1 LTKKYRCLENG
12 LSVLSKLIND
22 TFYLKIHPLFSIEYK
37 IDLVC
42 TFSTFWVICE
52 NLFSLFRFVFHFIRC
67 RKWTTVE
74 IAIISLI
81 NDGSQKPRK
90 KLRFISP
97 FFYLTSKRRGRYWQ
111 STDTRVGFVYTLPR
125 QSASQPWS
133 AFHYFHQNQKKKKKE
148 FHYSASTGSQSIFFF
163 DEKWWREETE
173 EIILLRKYVSFFVI
187 FRIFFSRFWGN
198 MIDPNL
204 HRVKVWINKHTCA
217 YYLCCISIWKWNSF
231 GMKFAKRRSKIQ
243 SYCLG

>member
-1 LTKKYRCLENG
+1 MIKFIFCVKTIIKFKEQWIHCLGLIKEERSVENMLAIHQNIFLTKKYRCLENG
-12 LSVLSKLIND
+12 LRVLSKLIND

-90 KLRFISP
+90 RWDLFLH
-97 FFYLTSKRRGRYWQ
+97 F
-111 STDTRVGFVYTLPR
+111 
-125 QSASQPWS
+125 
-133 AFHYFHQNQKKKKKE
+133 
-148 FHYSASTGSQSIFFF
+148 SI
-163 DEKWWREETE
+163 
-173 EIILLRKYVSFFVI
+173 
-187 FRIFFSRFWGN
+187 
-198 MIDPNL
+198 
-204 HRVKVWINKHTCA
+204 
-217 YYLCCISIWKWNSF
+217 
-231 GMKFAKRRSKIQ
+231 
-243 SYCLG
+243 

>member
-1 LTKKYRCLENG
+1 MYCREEETPLVKVISHSLTCLPTPDSDLFHSILLPFFALTKIFNRNIWQKKVISFLIKLFFCVKTIIKFKEQWIHCLGLIKEERSVENMLAIHQNIFLTKKYRCLENG

-90 KLRFISP
+90 KEEI
-97 FFYLTSKRRGRYWQ
+97 
-111 STDTRVGFVYTLPR
+111 
-125 QSASQPWS
+125 
-133 AFHYFHQNQKKKKKE
+133 YF
-148 FHYSASTGSQSIFFF
+148 SIFLFNV
-163 DEKWWREETE
+163 ET
-173 EIILLRKYVSFFVI
+173 
-187 FRIFFSRFWGN
+187 
-198 MIDPNL
+198 
-204 HRVKVWINKHTCA
+204 
-217 YYLCCISIWKWNSF
+217 
-231 GMKFAKRRSKIQ
+231 KR
-243 SYCLG
+243 